1 MKTIKLSCKEARD
14 IFIAKTLK
22 NLGHFPTRQTEKE
35 AWYLSPFRSETE
47 ASFKV
52 SISLNRWYDHGEGIG
67 GNCIDLVCKIKECSV
82 GTALYFL
89 EHLDFQTTA
98 PILKLSSTL
107 SRKLKITEVKE
118 IENSNL
124 ITYLG
129 ERKIP
134 INIAKRY
141 CREVHYV
148 WSGRSY
154 YSIGL
159 KNRSE
164 GWELRNAYCKNGSS
178 PKDITLILKEGS
190 RNLAVVE
197 GMFDLFSLVKEEP
210 NYIKEASILVLNSIS
225 FLEKTF
231 PIIRGFGNVVLYLD
245 RDEAGRKATSKLL
258 NNHPNTI
265 NKSELYIGFQDLNDW
280 IVNRVK

>member
-14 IFIAKTLK
+14 ISIVEMLAV
-22 NLGHFPTRQTEKE
+22 LGHFPKRQSERE

-52 SISLNRWYDHGEGIG
+52 SLSLNRWYDHGEGIG

-89 EHLDFQTTA
+89 KHLDFQTTA

-124 ITYLG
+124 ITYLS

-178 PKDITLILKEGS
+178 PKDITLILKKGS
-190 RNLAVVE
+190 KNLAVVE
-197 GMFDLFSLVKEEP
+197 GMFDLLSLVKEEL
-210 NYIKEASILVLNSIS
+210 NYLKEASILVLNSIS
-225 FLEKTF
+225 FLEKAF
-231 PIIRGFGNVVLYLD
+231 PIIREFENVALYLD

-258 NNHPNTI
+258 NRHTNTI
-265 NKSELYIGFQDLNDW
+265 DRSDLYTDYHDLNDW

>member
-1 MKTIKLSCKEARD
+1 MKTIKISCKEARD
-14 IFIAKTLK
+14 IPIVKTLE
-22 NLGHFPTRQTEKE
+22 NLGHFPIRQTEIE

-47 ASFKV
+47 ASFKI
-52 SISLNRWYDHGEGIG
+52 SISLNRWYDHGEGFG
-67 GNCIDLVCKIKECSV
+67 GNCIDLVCKIKNCSV
-82 GTALYFL
+82 GEALHFL
-89 EHLDFQTTA
+89 EHLDYQTTA
-98 PILKLSSTL
+98 PILKLSGPL

-124 ITYLG
+124 ITYLS

-164 GWELRNAYCKNGSS
+164 GWELRNAFYKNGSS

-197 GMFDLFSLVKEEP
+197 GMFDLLSLVKEELS
-210 NYIKEASILVLNSIS
+210 YIMDTSILVLNSIS
-225 FLEKTF
+225 FLEKASL
-231 PIIRGFGNVVLYLD
+231 IIREFENVALYFD

-258 NNHPNTI
+258 NRHTNTI
-265 NKSELYIGFQDLNDW
+265 DRSDLYTDYHDLNDW